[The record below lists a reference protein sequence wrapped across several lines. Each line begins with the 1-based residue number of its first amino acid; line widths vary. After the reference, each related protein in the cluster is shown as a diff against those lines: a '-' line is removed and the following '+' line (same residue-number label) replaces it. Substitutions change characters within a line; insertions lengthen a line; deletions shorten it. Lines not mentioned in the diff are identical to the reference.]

1 MTRLLPYLFCLVLA
15 CVARAQQPAYVART
29 WAALEDRDW
38 SPAALRLREA
48 EATRW
53 TYLEGP
59 GFLAA
64 GRSLRQL
71 DQAAREVEA
80 VRAYFSRDLGLPLP
94 DRRAVILL
102 VSDGASW
109 ADLVQRT
116 GLRADGEALQSGR
129 EIFVLATN
137 TCPPGR
143 VAHELVHFLFR
154 PQAGPGLPLWLDE
167 GVAVRWSGAAL
178 RAAADT
184 PVPPAAPGLPAADLP
199 DWDQLLAGTAYPE
212 SPGAARAFYRQ
223 AEVMAATLAERLG
236 ERGLVAFARDLAQ
249 RAGDWR
255 AALAARAWSDR
266 DIADWRAEVR
276 SRTLGGKDQP

>member
-1 MTRLLPYLFCLVLA
+1 MALA
-15 CVARAQQPAYVART
+15 CVAGAQEAAYAVRA
-29 WAALEDRDW
+29 WASLADRDW
-38 SPAALRLREA
+38 SPPALRLREA

-71 DQAAREVEA
+71 DQVAREVES
-80 VRAYFSRDLGLPLP
+80 VRTYFARDLGLPLS

-102 VSDGASW
+102 VGDGASW

-137 TCPPGR
+137 ACPPGR

-154 PQAGPGLPLWLDE
+154 AQAGPGLPLWLDE
-167 GVAVRWSGAAL
+167 GLAMRWSEAAL
-178 RAAADT
+178 RAGGA
-184 PVPPAAPGLPAADLP
+184 PPPPTAPGVPADDLP
-199 DWDQLLAGTAYPE
+199 DWNQVLAGRAYPE
-212 SPGAARAFYRQ
+212 SSRAARAFYRQ

-236 ERGLVAFARDLAQ
+236 ERGLAAFAGDLAR

-255 AALAARAWSDR
+255 AVLAERSWSDR
-266 DIADWRAEVR
+266 DIADWQAEVR
-276 SRTLGGKDQP
+276 SRTLGGKDHP